1 MPKHKYAP
9 GALVFAKVKGYPPW
23 PARITGLG
31 SKDRYKVYFYGTYE
45 TATLRSEDIWPY
57 NPETKEKFAP
67 KNMKRKG
74 YPEGIDQIENTPE
87 IAPVEGEVTDLDTT
101 AEVDTSLV
109 VNEPAKKPAGKAA
122 STPASKSATPAGKA
136 TPASKTSTPAA
147 KPAAKVKET
156 PKTVETPKTLPA
168 RATSKR
174 KASQASE
181 EETPAKKAAPPT
193 PAPEST
199 PANSESSTEK
209 VEQKVSRSGRAL
221 KPKKFAEGMISSPK
235 PTPPPPADADKENTK
250 VVKSP
255 VKKEEKA
262 KVSPVKSDAE
272 PRKMWVKVKDT
283 DDLIE
288 INLDKDRPETFESNE
303 AKIEWEMA
311 SARKALK
318 FKKRVESGEFIPPE
332 IKKKLEEKAKLSE
345 EDKAVLDR
353 EKQLEKR
360 KNKLRWLKI
369 EQRLVDLDI
378 AVKTSLH
385 LERPAPDECI
395 KSLDELN
402 ELALTPLMLK
412 KQPDIVTTIRRLRKY
427 IGPQNYSDWTDK
439 AAREKME
446 KDVQVI
452 QAKADQIYEKFKSYF
467 AFQEG
472 DKSFWEAFDA
482 EVNEFKEKT
491 AGLDESK
498 ILSMIRD
505 PTKPLSNLNPLSDDE
520 EL

>member
-1 MPKHKYAP
+1 M
-9 GALVFAKVKGYPPW
+9 GW

-57 NPETKEKFAP
+57 NPETKEKFAT

-87 IAPVEGEVTDLDTT
+87 IAPVEGEITDLDTT
-101 AEVDTSLV
+101 AEVDTPV
-109 VNEPAKKPAGKAA
+109 VNEAAKKQSGKAA
-122 STPASKSATPAGKA
+122 TTPASKTATPAGKA
-136 TPASKTSTPAA
+136 TPASKVTTPASKATTPAA

-156 PKTVETPKTLPA
+156 PKTVETPKALPA

-181 EETPAKKAAPPT
+181 EETPAKKAAAPT
-193 PAPEST
+193 PAPIVETT
-199 PANSESSTEK
+199 PANSESSTAP

-235 PTPPPPADADKENTK
+235 PTPAPPADADKENTK
-250 VVKSP
+250 VIKSP
-255 VKKEEKA
+255 VKKEEKT
-262 KVSPVKSDAE
+262 KVSPIKTEAE

-288 INLDKDRPETFESNE
+288 INLDKDRPESFESNE

-332 IKKKLEEKAKLSE
+332 IKKKLEEKEKLSD

-353 EKQLEKR
+353 EKLLEKR

-369 EQRLVDLDI
+369 EQRRVDLDI

-402 ELALTPLMLK
+402 ELALAPLMLK

-427 IGPQNYSDWTDK
+427 IGPQNFCNWPDK
-439 AAREKME
+439 SAREKME
-446 KDVQVI
+446 KDIQVI

-472 DKSFWEAFDA
+472 DKTFWDAFEA

-520 EL
+520 DL

>member
-57 NPETKEKFAP
+57 NPETKEKFAA

-87 IAPVEGEVTDLDTT
+87 IAPVEGELDNLDTT
-101 AEVDTSLV
+101 AEVEASPLV
-109 VNEPAKKPAGKAA
+109 INEPLKKVGGSKAA
-122 STPASKSATPAGKA
+122 TPVSKAA
-136 TPASKTSTPAA
+136 TPASKVATPVSKVVA
-147 KPAAKVKET
+147 KAKET
-156 PKTVETPKTLPA
+156 PKSAPA
-168 RATSKR
+168 KATNKR
-174 KASQASE
+174 KASEASDG
-181 EETPAKKAAPPT
+181 ETPAKKAA
-193 PAPEST
+193 APVVEST
-199 PANSESSTEK
+199 PANDENGNGQ

-221 KPKKFAEGMISSPK
+221 KPKKFADSPVGSPK
-235 PTPPPPADADKENTK
+235 PSTPVVADADKENAK
-250 VVKSP
+250 VIKSP
-255 VKKEEKA
+255 VKKEEKV
-262 KVSPVKSDAE
+262 KVSPVKAETGDAE

-332 IKKKLEEKAKLSE
+332 IKKKLEEKEKLSAD
-345 EDKAVLDR
+345 DKAVLDR
-353 EKQLEKR
+353 EKLLEKR

-385 LERPAPDECI
+385 LERPAPDDCI
-395 KSLDELN
+395 NALDELN
-402 ELALTPLMLK
+402 ELALAPLMLK

-427 IGPQNYSDWTDK
+427 IGPQNYCNWPDK
-439 AAREKME
+439 TAREKME
-446 KDVQVI
+446 KDIQVI

-472 DKSFWEAFDA
+472 DKTFWEAFEA
-482 EVNEFKEKT
+482 EVNEFKDKT

-505 PTKPLSNLNPLSDDE
+505 PTKPLSNLNPLSDDD

>member
-1 MPKHKYAP
+1 
-9 GALVFAKVKGYPPW
+9 
-23 PARITGLG
+23 
-31 SKDRYKVYFYGTYE
+31 
-45 TATLRSEDIWPY
+45 
-57 NPETKEKFAP
+57 
-67 KNMKRKG
+67 
-74 YPEGIDQIENTPE
+74 
-87 IAPVEGEVTDLDTT
+87 
-101 AEVDTSLV
+101 
-109 VNEPAKKPAGKAA
+109 
-122 STPASKSATPAGKA
+122 
-136 TPASKTSTPAA
+136 
-147 KPAAKVKET
+147 
-156 PKTVETPKTLPA
+156 
-168 RATSKR
+168 
-174 KASQASE
+174 
-181 EETPAKKAAPPT
+181 
-193 PAPEST
+193 
-199 PANSESSTEK
+199 
-209 VEQKVSRSGRAL
+209 
-221 KPKKFAEGMISSPK
+221 
-235 PTPPPPADADKENTK
+235 
-250 VVKSP
+250 
-255 VKKEEKA
+255 
-262 KVSPVKSDAE
+262 
-272 PRKMWVKVKDT
+272 
-283 DDLIE
+283 
-288 INLDKDRPETFESNE
+288 
-303 AKIEWEMA
+303 
-311 SARKALK
+311 
-318 FKKRVESGEFIPPE
+318 
-332 IKKKLEEKAKLSE
+332 
-345 EDKAVLDR
+345 
-353 EKQLEKR
+353 
-360 KNKLRWLKI
+360 
-369 EQRLVDLDI
+369 VDLDI